1 MRAMVLAA
9 GRGSRLRPL
18 TDVTPKPLLEVTD
31 GVRLVDWTL
40 AGLKRA
46 GITDVVLNT
55 GHLPDAF
62 EPLPAQLARRGIRL
76 QISREAETH
85 DQALESLGGIVR
97 ALPLLTDNG
106 KDASAFAVI
115 AGDIAHNYD
124 FSRLFVRAKE
134 IEAGHYDVFLVAVPN
149 PDFNSSGDLT
159 VFEDGSVL
167 RGEPPRAH
175 SYGCIMVVNPA
186 IFSGLKP
193 VWCKLF
199 PWMWSYADAGR
210 MRAEVFDGFWDNVG
224 TLEQLTALKANTEA
238 LKWARF

>member
-1 MRAMVLAA
+1 MVLAA

-46 GITDVVLNT
+46 GITDVVMNT

-106 KDASAFAVI
+106 KDLYKIPDVRVRFCGDCRRHCSQLRFLAPFC
-115 AGDIAHNYD
+115 AGQGNR
-124 FSRLFVRAKE
+124 SRPL
-134 IEAGHYDVFLVAVPN
+134 
-149 PDFNSSGDLT
+149 
-159 VFEDGSVL
+159 
-167 RGEPPRAH
+167 
-175 SYGCIMVVNPA
+175 
-186 IFSGLKP
+186 
-193 VWCKLF
+193 
-199 PWMWSYADAGR
+199 
-210 MRAEVFDGFWDNVG
+210 
-224 TLEQLTALKANTEA
+224 
-238 LKWARF
+238 